1 MYKTIYVKDSDRT
14 KDVKRLILEKFLKNP
29 DTCDN
34 YTLVQV
40 FNNNENDL
48 NNIQQQQQQQK
59 DFAINDNCNV
69 FYAAKNVSNMQY
81 VCMQLRLK
89 NANKSD
95 QLINNNDS
103 IILDK
108 AKSNSINRVITD
120 LPPVSPNHNHLHSQQ
135 SYNGNSSNNKSNK
148 SWNKFVK
155 KFNS

>member
-1 MYKTIYVKDSDRT
+1 
-14 KDVKRLILEKFLKNP
+14 
-29 DTCDN
+29 
-34 YTLVQV
+34 
-40 FNNNENDL
+40 L
-48 NNIQQQQQQQK
+48 NNIQQQQQQK